1 MKHPDAREII
11 ELTRKLEKQDDITL
25 KEADRIFSLLSKS
38 SLNTKLN
45 YYSSRANNFLINA
58 VGEWFQVVAEKI
70 KQGKRGNFIFTI
82 AISNIPVDNS
92 GGFYDFARVALN
104 DAKETL
110 EKYGCAEDLFTE
122 LLMDSK
128 IYNTIPEE
136 FQKLFTKKYVDSR
149 FNSIP
154 EEFQKL
160 FTKKYVDSRFNSFYI
175 LKNPRAG
182 MLNYPI
188 KTNAGAY
195 TLSQL
200 IAEKFSPVM
209 EKRGRT
215 TGEILFE
222 VASGALE
229 IFPHSRFLKEITGT
243 MAAKCVVVSYMKY
256 KDIPCMTITGCKDK
270 DGEFSVFFTEKDKA
284 QIIKDVLKIPFE
296 DIVKNALDEDVID
309 KQIAKDLLN
318 CKLISDFPAES
329 FMKTSVEF
337 VDKRLQMQ
345 KERKATEKAVE
356 EEAEWL
362 MEIR

>member
-122 LLMDSK
+122 LLIDEK

-149 FNSIP
+149 L
-154 EEFQKL
+154 K
-160 FTKKYVDSRFNSFYI
+160 SFYI

-188 KTNAGAY
+188 ETDAGAC
-195 TLSQL
+195 T
-200 IAEKFSPVM
+200 IAKFLKKFSPAIVTPTSM
-209 EKRGRT
+209 TYKQLKT
-215 TGEILFE
+215 IFEI
-222 VASGALE
+222 ASG
-229 IFPHSRFLKEITGT
+229 
-243 MAAKCVVVSYMKY
+243 VS
-256 KDIPCMTITGCKDK
+256 DIPDTWTSGREVKLFILSYFIKFQDFPCIMAGDMHRSI
-270 DGEFSVFFTEKDKA
+270 VFVEERNA
-284 QIIKDVLKIPFE
+284 PMMKIASETPFE
-296 DIVKNALDEDVID
+296 ELIENALSNNIID
-309 KQIAKDLLN
+309 KITAWE
-318 CKLISDFPAES
+318 IES
-329 FMKTSVEF
+329 YFGLENPSARKFVKTSAEYLDEKV
-337 VDKRLQMQ
+337 RLKMAREYMQ
-345 KERKATEKAVE
+345 EMTAQ
-356 EEAEWL
+356 EW
-362 MEIR
+362 MEEIR

>member
-1 MKHPDAREII
+1 MKHLDTREII
-11 ELTRKLEKQDDITL
+11 ELTKKLKDQGDISL

-45 YYSSRANNFLINA
+45 CYSSKANGFLINA
-58 VGEWFQVVAEKI
+58 VGEWFQAVAEKI
-70 KQGKRGNFIFTI
+70 KEGKRGNFIFTI
-82 AISNIPVDNS
+82 AMPNIPIGNS

-104 DAKETL
+104 NAKETL
-110 EKYGCAEDLFTE
+110 EKYGHAEDLFTE
-122 LLMDSK
+122 LLIDEK
-128 IYNTIPEE
+128 IYNTIP
-136 FQKLFTKKYVDSR
+136 K
-149 FNSIP
+149 
-154 EEFQKL
+154 EFQKL

-188 KTNAGAY
+188 ETDAGAY

-256 KDIPCMTITGCKDK
+256 KDVPCMTITGCKDK
-270 DGEFSVFFTEKDKA
+270 DGEFSIFFTEKDKA
-284 QIIKDVLKIPFE
+284 QIVKDVLKIPFE

-309 KQIAKDLLN
+309 KQMAKNLLN
-318 CKLISDFPAES
+318 CKLISGFPAES

-356 EEAEWL
+356 EEDGWL
-362 MEIR
+362 MEVR

>member
-25 KEADRIFSLLSKS
+25 KEADRIFLLLSKS

-45 YYSSRANNFLINA
+45 CYSSKANGFLINA

-82 AISNIPVDNS
+82 ATHNIPIDNS

-122 LLMDSK
+122 LLIDEK

-136 FQKLFTKKYVDSR
+136 FQKLFA
-149 FNSIP
+149 
-154 EEFQKL
+154 
-160 FTKKYVDSRFNSFYI
+160 KKYVDSRFNSFYI

-188 KTNAGAY
+188 KTDAGAY

-243 MAAKCVVVSYMKY
+243 MAAKCVVASYMKY
-256 KDIPCMTITGCKDK
+256 KSIPCMTITGCKDK
-270 DGEFSVFFTEKDKA
+270 DGEFSIFFTEKDKA
-284 QIIKDVLKIPFE
+284 QIVKDVLKIPFE

-309 KQIAKDLLN
+309 KQMAKNLLN
-318 CKLISDFPAES
+318 CKLISGFPAES

-345 KERKATEKAVE
+345 RERKATEKAVE

>member
-1 MKHPDAREII
+1 MTDADKIK
-11 ELTRKLEKQDDITL
+11 ELTQKLKQQGDISL
-25 KEADRIFSLLSKS
+25 EEADEIYFFSLQKLPGLSPT
-38 SLNTKLN
+38 LIDW
-45 YYSSRANNFLINA
+45 YSA
-58 VGEWFQVVAEKI
+58 VSDEI
-70 KQGKRGNFIFTI
+70 KKGRRGNFIFTI
-82 AISNIPVDNS
+82 DLSK
-92 GGFYDFARVALN
+92 
-104 DAKETL
+104 DANYLWLIKRDIQE
-110 EKYGCAEDLFTE
+110 YGTFEDLCRIIMIDKR
-122 LLMDSK
+122 LCPPIKGSPSK
-128 IYNTIPEE
+128 SYYEIT
-136 FQKLFTKKYVDSR
+136 TS
-149 FNSIP
+149 
-154 EEFQKL
+154 
-160 FTKKYVDSRFNSFYI
+160 
-175 LKNPRAG
+175 RAG

-188 KTNAGAY
+188 ETDAGAC

-256 KDIPCMTITGCKDK
+256 KDVPCMTITGCKDK

-309 KQIAKDLLN
+309 KQMAKDLLN
-318 CKLISDFPAES
+318 CKLISNFPAES

-356 EEAEWL
+356 EEDGWL
-362 MEIR
+362 MEVR